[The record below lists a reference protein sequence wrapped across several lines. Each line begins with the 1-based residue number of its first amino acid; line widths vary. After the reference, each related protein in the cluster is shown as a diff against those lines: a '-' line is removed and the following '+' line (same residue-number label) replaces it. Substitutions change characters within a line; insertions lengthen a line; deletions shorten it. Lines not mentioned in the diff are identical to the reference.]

1 MEQNAKIV
9 KLVIMLI
16 QIKFVKHAQQIV
28 LVVQI
33 KERLV

>member
-9 KLVIMLI
+9 NLVIMWI
-16 QIKFVKHAQQIV
+16 QIKFVKHVQQIV

-33 KERLV
+33 KERLA